1 MTTISLKVP
10 ETLALRLED
19 TARQRGV
26 SKSLLIR
33 SALEVYLQ
41 ADDVEEPGSAPVAG
55 GRPRRRIVRSG
66 RPVHKRGLS
75 TEFWSVKRQ
84 QVILDTGPLVALLNS
99 GDRHHQW
106 ARDQ

>member
-10 ETLALRLED
+10 ETLAMRLED

-41 ADDVEEPGSAPVAG
+41 ADDVEEPGSALSQAADLAG
-55 GRPRRRIVRSG
+55 ALSG
-66 RPVHKRGLS
+66 PEDLS
-75 TEFWSVKRQ
+75 TNEDYLRNFGR
-84 QVILDTGPLVALLNS
+84 
-99 GDRHHQW
+99 
-106 ARDQ
+106 